1 MHFFLTPF
9 VRLKIK
15 DNLDS
20 NGSSLSMVSNCI
32 LKGPYFAESSRYISI
47 FLKKFFLSIT
57 IDLSYQFHNFFFFL
71 KVQA

>member
-20 NGSSLSMVSNCI
+20 NGSRLSMVSNCI
-32 LKGPYFAESSRYISI
+32 LKGPYFAESSRYISNF
-47 FLKKFFLSIT
+47 FLKKISLN
-57 IDLSYQFHNFFFFL
+57 HH
-71 KVQA
+71 